1 MARAANAL
9 LARFSNVLTG
19 NKDKAV
25 LKGFED
31 PVEKGGSHT
40 HHTRSMNASSLI
52 PGKGDEPF
60 RLQSPGSIFS
70 PAEIDLLR
78 KAQAFCESLYRDKSL
93 PDGELLSSHVEGVA
107 EILAGLRVDSDT
119 LAAGVLHAVPGYL
132 EGYEEELTTA
142 FGSTVAHLVEGVRR
156 VSRIQVLRSANST
169 DNIGNDNAQIEALR
183 KMLLAM
189 AEDIRVVIIAL
200 ANRLQT
206 MRYVAASNIAGRWEA
221 AEVTLNIF
229 APLANRLGLWQV
241 KWELEDLSF
250 RITEPERYKKIAIL
264 LEETRRSRE
273 QYIALVVDKLQ
284 NELHQAGIKA
294 QISGRP
300 KHIYSIYRKMKR
312 KGVGFEEIQDN
323 RAVRIL
329 VDEVRDCYAAL
340 GVVHNLWVPIP
351 KEFDDYIAKPKGN
364 DYRSLHTAVIGP
376 EGKVVEVQIRTH
388 EMHRHSEMGV
398 AAHWRYKEG
407 AKRDARYEEK
417 IAWLRQILEWKNDVE
432 GAGELAEHFKVA
444 LFEDSVYVL
453 TPQGK
458 VIALPKGATPVDFAY
473 HVHSDLGHRCRGA
486 KVDGIMV
493 PLDYPLQNAQ
503 RVEIISIK
511 QGGPSR
517 DWLNPA
523 LGYIRSPRARTKVR
537 QWFSSEMRTA
547 SLTQARAL
555 VEKELQRHGMTAMS
569 LDKLAVEFKFTRL
582 DSFLAAV
589 ARGDINARQLSAFL
603 SGGTEPGLSAPETPV
618 VKKQTLTSEFQG
630 EVLVVGVDKL
640 LTVLAKCCKPVPP
653 DPIIGFVTR
662 GRGITIH
669 RASCANVSRLSGE
682 GVARLVST
690 QWDLS
695 KNASYA
701 VEVEIQAQ
709 DRQGL
714 LNDISSV
721 LSREKIDVAATRA
734 YSRDLN
740 ATMQFVIKIGNVNQ
754 LRRVLGLIA
763 GVPGVIS
770 ASRK

>member
-1 MARAANAL
+1 MA
-9 LARFSNVLTG
+9 
-19 NKDKAV
+19 
-25 LKGFED
+25 
-31 PVEKGGSHT
+31 
-40 HHTRSMNASSLI
+40 
-52 PGKGDEPF
+52 
-60 RLQSPGSIFS
+60 
-70 PAEIDLLR
+70 
-78 KAQAFCESLYRDKSL
+78 
-93 PDGELLSSHVEGVA
+93 
-107 EILAGLRVDSDT
+107 
-119 LAAGVLHAVPGYL
+119 
-132 EGYEEELTTA
+132 TA
-142 FGSTVAHLVEGVRR
+142 FGPTVAHLVEGVRR
-156 VSRIQVLRSANST
+156 VGRIQVLRSANST
-169 DNIGNDNAQIEALR
+169 NNIGNGSAQIEALR

-200 ANRLQT
+200 ADRLQT

-221 AEVTLNIF
+221 AEITLNIF

-250 RITEPERYKKIAIL
+250 RITEPERYKKIATL

-273 QYIALVVDKLQ
+273 QYIALMVDKLQ
-284 NELHQAGIKA
+284 SELHQAGIKA
-294 QISGRP
+294 QITGRP

-312 KGVGFEEIQDN
+312 KGVDFKEIQDT

-340 GVVHNLWVPIP
+340 GLVHNLWVPIP

-376 EGKVVEVQIRTH
+376 EDKVVEVQIRTH

-432 GAGELAEHFKVA
+432 DAGELAEHFKVA

-523 LGYIRSPRARTKVR
+523 LGYIRSQRARTKVR

-569 LDKLAVEFKFTRL
+569 LDKLAVEFKFARL

-603 SGGTEPGLSAPETPV
+603 SGETEPGLSVPETPV
-618 VKKQTLTSEFQG
+618 IKKQTLTSELQG
-630 EVLVVGVDKL
+630 DVLVVGVDKL

-669 RASCANVSRLSGE
+669 RAGCANVSRLSGE
-682 GVARLVST
+682 GAARLVST
-690 QWDLS
+690 QWDSS
-695 KNASYA
+695 KDASYA
-701 VEVEIQAQ
+701 VEVEIRAQ

-721 LSREKIDVAATRA
+721 LSREKIDVVAT
-734 YSRDLN
+734 
-740 ATMQFVIKIGNVNQ
+740 
-754 LRRVLGLIA
+754 
-763 GVPGVIS
+763 
-770 ASRK
+770 

>member
-1 MARAANAL
+1 M
-9 LARFSNVLTG
+9 
-19 NKDKAV
+19 
-25 LKGFED
+25 KGHED
-31 PVEKGGSHT
+31 PVEKGRSHT
-40 HHTRSMNASSLI
+40 HHTRSMNAFSLI
-52 PGKGDEPF
+52 SGKGDEPF

-78 KAQAFCESLYRDKSL
+78 GAQAFCEPLYMDKSL
-93 PDGELLSSHVEGVA
+93 PNGELLSSHVDGVA
-107 EILAGLRVDSDT
+107 AILAGLRVDSDT

-132 EGYEEELTTA
+132 EGYEEELATA
-142 FGSTVAHLVEGVRR
+142 FGPTVAHLVEGVRR
-156 VSRIQVLRSANST
+156 VGRIQALRSGSAAST
-169 DNIGNDNAQIEALR
+169 GSGSAQVEVLR

-200 ANRLQT
+200 ADRLQT
-206 MRYVAASNIAGRWEA
+206 MRYVVASNIAGRWEA

-250 RITEPERYKKIAIL
+250 RIIEPERYKKIATL

-294 QISGRP
+294 QVTGRP
-300 KHIYSIYRKMKR
+300 KHIYSIYRKMNR
-312 KGVGFEEIQDN
+312 KGVDFKEIQDT

-340 GVVHNLWVPIP
+340 GLVHNLWVPIP

-376 EGKVVEVQIRTH
+376 EDKVVEVQIRTH

-432 GAGELAEHFKVA
+432 DAGELAEHFKVA

-503 RVEIISIK
+503 RVEIISTK

-523 LGYIRSPRARTKVR
+523 LGYIRSQRARTKVR

-569 LDKLAVEFKFTRL
+569 LDKLAVEFKFARL
-582 DSFLAAV
+582 DSFLAAI

-603 SGGTEPGLSAPETPV
+603 NGETEPGLSVPETPV
-618 VKKQTLTSEFQG
+618 IKKQTLTSELQG
-630 EVLVVGVDKL
+630 DVLVVGVDKL

-669 RASCANVSRLSGE
+669 RAGCANVSRLSGE

-695 KNASYA
+695 KDASYA
-701 VEVEIQAQ
+701 VEVEIRAQ

-721 LSREKIDVAATRA
+721 LSREKIDVVSTRA
-734 YSRDLN
+734 HSRDLN
-740 ATMQFVIKIGNVNQ
+740 ATMQFVIRIGNVDQ

-770 ASRK
+770 ALRK

>member
-1 MARAANAL
+1 MARATDAL
-9 LARFSNVLTG
+9 LARFNSILTR
-19 NKDKAV
+19 NKAII
-25 LKGFED
+25 KGYEGA
-31 PVEKGGSHT
+31 VEKRCSST
-40 HHTRSMNASSLI
+40 YYTRSMSASSLI
-52 PGKGDEPF
+52 PGKVDESF
-60 RLQSPGSIFS
+60 WLQSPGSIFS
-70 PAEIDLLR
+70 LEEIDLVR
-78 KAQAFCESLYRDKSL
+78 RARDFCEPLYTDKSL
-93 PDGELLSSHVEGVA
+93 PNGEPLCSHADGLA
-107 EILAGLRVDSDT
+107 AILGGLRVDSDT
-119 LAAGVLHAVPGYL
+119 LAAGMLHAVPGYL
-132 EGYEEELTTA
+132 EEYEEKLANA

-156 VSRIQVLRSANST
+156 VGRIQALRSGSADS
-169 DNIGNDNAQIEALR
+169 IGSGSAQVEALR

-200 ANRLQT
+200 ADRLQT

-221 AEVTLNIF
+221 AEATLNIF

-250 RITEPERYKKIAIL
+250 RITEPERYKRIATL
-264 LEETRRSRE
+264 LEETRRGRE
-273 QYIALVVDKLQ
+273 QYIAQVVEKLQ
-284 NELHQAGIKA
+284 SELQQAGIKA
-294 QISGRP
+294 QVTGRP

-312 KGVGFEEIQDN
+312 KGVDFKEIQDT

-340 GVVHNLWVPIP
+340 GLVHNLWVPIP
-351 KEFDDYIAKPKGN
+351 KEFDDYIAKPKSN

-376 EGKVVEVQIRTH
+376 EDKVVEVQIRTH

-407 AKRDARYEEK
+407 AKRDARYDEK

-432 GAGELAEHFKVA
+432 DAGELAEHFKVA

-453 TPQGK
+453 TPQGR
-458 VIALPKGATPVDFAY
+458 VIALPKGSTPVDFAY

-486 KVDGIMV
+486 KVDGVMV
-493 PLDYPLQNAQ
+493 PLDYRLQNAQ

-523 LGYIRSPRARTKVR
+523 LGYIRSQRARAKIR
-537 QWFSSEMRTA
+537 QWFSSEARTA
-547 SLTQARAL
+547 SITQARAL

-569 LDKLAVEFKFTRL
+569 LDKLAAEFKFARL

-589 ARGDINARQLSAFL
+589 ARADISARQLSAFL
-603 SGGTEPGLSAPETPV
+603 NGETEPGLSVLEAPFI
-618 VKKQTLTSEFQG
+618 KKQTLTAEPQG
-630 EVLVVGVDKL
+630 GVLVVGVDKL
-640 LTVLAKCCKPVPP
+640 LTTLARCCKPVPP

-669 RASCANVSRLSGE
+669 RAGCANVSRLAGE
-682 GVARLVST
+682 SAARLVSA
-690 QWDLS
+690 QWDSS
-695 KNASYA
+695 KDASYV
-701 VEVEIQAQ
+701 VEVEIRAR

-714 LNDISSV
+714 LNDISGI
-721 LSREKIDVAATRA
+721 LSREKIDVVATRA
-734 YSRDLN
+734 HSRDLN
-740 ATMQFVIKIGNVNQ
+740 ATMQFVIRIANADQ

-763 GVPGVIS
+763 SVPGVIS
-770 ASRK
+770 ALRK

>member
-1 MARAANAL
+1 
-9 LARFSNVLTG
+9 
-19 NKDKAV
+19 
-25 LKGFED
+25 
-31 PVEKGGSHT
+31 
-40 HHTRSMNASSLI
+40 
-52 PGKGDEPF
+52 
-60 RLQSPGSIFS
+60 
-70 PAEIDLLR
+70 
-78 KAQAFCESLYRDKSL
+78 
-93 PDGELLSSHVEGVA
+93 
-107 EILAGLRVDSDT
+107 VDSDT

-132 EGYEEELTTA
+132 EGYEEELATA
-142 FGSTVAHLVEGVRR
+142 FGPTVAHLVEGVRR
-156 VSRIQVLRSANST
+156 VSRIQGLRSASST
-169 DNIGNDNAQIEALR
+169 DNIGNGSAQIEVLR

-200 ANRLQT
+200 ADRLQT
-206 MRYVAASNIAGRWEA
+206 MRYVVASNIAGRWEA

-250 RITEPERYKKIAIL
+250 RITEPERYKKIATL

-294 QISGRP
+294 QITGRP

-312 KGVGFEEIQDN
+312 KGVDFKEIQDT

-340 GVVHNLWVPIP
+340 GLVHNLWVPIP

-376 EGKVVEVQIRTH
+376 EDKVVEVQIRTH

-432 GAGELAEHFKVA
+432 DAGELAEHFKVA

-523 LGYIRSPRARTKVR
+523 LGYIRSQRARTKVR

-569 LDKLAVEFKFTRL
+569 LDKLAVEFKFARL
-582 DSFLAAV
+582 DSFLAAI

-603 SGGTEPGLSAPETPV
+603 SGEPEPGLSVSEAPLI
-618 VKKQTLTSEFQG
+618 KKQTLTSELQG
-630 EVLVVGVDKL
+630 DVLVVGVDKL

-669 RASCANVSRLSGE
+669 RVGCANVSRLSGE
-682 GVARLVST
+682 GVARLIST

-695 KNASYA
+695 KDASYV
-701 VEVEIQAQ
+701 VEVEIRAQ

-714 LNDISSV
+714 LNDIVSV
-721 LSREKIDVAATRA
+721 LSREKIDVVATRA
-734 YSRDLN
+734 HSRDLN
-740 ATMQFVIKIGNVNQ
+740 AIMQFVIKIGNVDQ

>member
-1 MARAANAL
+1 M
-9 LARFSNVLTG
+9 S
-19 NKDKAV
+19 
-25 LKGFED
+25 
-31 PVEKGGSHT
+31 
-40 HHTRSMNASSLI
+40 ASSLI

-60 RLQSPGSIFS
+60 RLQSSGSIFS
-70 PAEIDLLR
+70 PTEIDLLR
-78 KAQAFCESLYRDKSL
+78 EAQAFCEPLYMDKSL
-93 PDGELLSSHVEGVA
+93 PNGELLSSHVDGVA
-107 EILAGLRVDSDT
+107 AILAGLRVDSDT
-119 LAAGVLHAVPGYL
+119 LAAGALHAVPEYL
-132 EGYEEELTTA
+132 EGYEEELATA
-142 FGSTVAHLVEGVRR
+142 FGPTVAHLVEGVRR
-156 VSRIQVLRSANST
+156 VGRIQVLRSASST
-169 DNIGNDNAQIEALR
+169 DNIGNGSAQIEALR

-200 ANRLQT
+200 ADQLQT
-206 MRYVAASNIAGRWEA
+206 MRYVAASNVAGRWEA
-221 AEVTLNIF
+221 AEATLNIF

-250 RITEPERYKKIAIL
+250 RITEPECYKKIATL

-273 QYIALVVDKLQ
+273 QYIALVVDRLQ
-284 NELHQAGIKA
+284 NELDHAGIKA
-294 QISGRP
+294 QITGRP

-312 KGVGFEEIQDN
+312 KGVDFKEIQDT

-340 GVVHNLWVPIP
+340 GLVHNLWMPIP

-376 EGKVVEVQIRTH
+376 EDKVVEVQIRTH

-432 GAGELAEHFKVA
+432 DAGELAEHFKVA

-523 LGYIRSPRARTKVR
+523 LGYIRSQRARAKVR

-569 LDKLAVEFKFTRL
+569 LDKLAVEFKFARL

-603 SGGTEPGLSAPETPV
+603 NGETESGLPGPETPV
-618 VKKQTLTSEFQG
+618 IKKQTLTPEPQG
-630 EVLVVGVDKL
+630 GVLVVGVDKL

-669 RASCANVSRLSGE
+669 RANCANVSRLSGE

-695 KNASYA
+695 KDASYA

-714 LNDISSV
+714 LSDISGV
-721 LSREKIDVAATRA
+721 LSREKIDVVATRA
-734 YSRDLN
+734 HSRDLN
-740 ATMQFVIKIGNVNQ
+740 ATMQFVIKIGNVDQ

>member
-1 MARAANAL
+1 M
-9 LARFSNVLTG
+9 S
-19 NKDKAV
+19 
-25 LKGFED
+25 
-31 PVEKGGSHT
+31 
-40 HHTRSMNASSLI
+40 ASSLI

-70 PAEIDLLR
+70 LTEIELLR
-78 KAQAFCESLYRDKSL
+78 EAQAFCEPLYRDKSL
-93 PDGELLSSHVEGVA
+93 PNGELLSSHVEGVA
-107 EILAGLRVDSDT
+107 AILAGLRVDSDT
-119 LAAGVLHAVPGYL
+119 LAAGALHAVPEYL
-132 EGYEEELTTA
+132 EGYEEELATA
-142 FGSTVAHLVEGVRR
+142 FGPTVAHLVEGVRR
-156 VSRIQVLRSANST
+156 VGRIQGLRSATSA
-169 DNIGNDNAQIEALR
+169 DNIGNGSTQIEALR

-200 ANRLQT
+200 ADQLQT
-206 MRYVAASNIAGRWEA
+206 MRYVAASNVAGRWEV
-221 AEVTLNIF
+221 AEATLNIF

-250 RITEPERYKKIAIL
+250 RITEPERYKKIATL

-273 QYIALVVDKLQ
+273 QYIALVVDRLQ
-284 NELHQAGIKA
+284 NELDQAGIKA
-294 QISGRP
+294 QITGRP

-312 KGVGFEEIQDN
+312 KGVDFKEIQDT

-340 GVVHNLWVPIP
+340 GLVHNLWMPIP

-376 EGKVVEVQIRTH
+376 EDKVVEVQIRTQ

-432 GAGELAEHFKVA
+432 DAGELAEHFKVA

-486 KVDGIMV
+486 KVDGVMV

-523 LGYIRSPRARTKVR
+523 LGYIRSQRARAKVR

-569 LDKLAVEFKFTRL
+569 LDKLAVEFKFARL

-603 SGGTEPGLSAPETPV
+603 SGETESGLPGPEMPV
-618 VKKQTLTSEFQG
+618 IKKQTLTPEPQG
-630 EVLVVGVDKL
+630 DVLVVGVDKL

-669 RASCANVSRLSGE
+669 RANCANVSRLSGE

-695 KNASYA
+695 KDASYA
-701 VEVEIQAQ
+701 VEVEIRAQ

-714 LNDISSV
+714 LSDISGV
-721 LSREKIDVAATRA
+721 LSREKIDVVATRA
-734 YSRDLN
+734 HSRDLN
-740 ATMQFVIKIGNVNQ
+740 ATMQFVIKIGNVDQ

-770 ASRK
+770 ASRR

>member
-1 MARAANAL
+1 
-9 LARFSNVLTG
+9 
-19 NKDKAV
+19 
-25 LKGFED
+25 
-31 PVEKGGSHT
+31 
-40 HHTRSMNASSLI
+40 MNASSLI
-52 PGKGDEPF
+52 RGKGDEPF

-70 PAEIDLLR
+70 PTEIDLLR
-78 KAQAFCESLYRDKSL
+78 EAQAFCEPLYMDKSL
-93 PDGELLSSHVEGVA
+93 PNGELLSSHVDGVA
-107 EILAGLRVDSDT
+107 AILAGLRVDSDT
-119 LAAGVLHAVPGYL
+119 LAAGALHAVPEYL
-132 EGYEEELTTA
+132 EGYEEELATA
-142 FGSTVAHLVEGVRR
+142 FGPTVAHLVEGVRR
-156 VSRIQVLRSANST
+156 VGRIQVLRSASST
-169 DNIGNDNAQIEALR
+169 DNIGNGSAQIEALR

-200 ANRLQT
+200 ADQLQT
-206 MRYVAASNIAGRWEA
+206 MRYVAASNVAGRWEA

-250 RITEPERYKKIAIL
+250 RITEPERYKKIATL

-273 QYIALVVDKLQ
+273 QYIALVVDRLQ
-284 NELHQAGIKA
+284 NELDQAGIKA
-294 QISGRP
+294 QITGRP

-312 KGVGFEEIQDN
+312 KGVNFKEIQDT

-329 VDEVRDCYAAL
+329 VDEIRDCYAAL
-340 GVVHNLWVPIP
+340 GLVHNLWMPIP

-376 EGKVVEVQIRTH
+376 EDKVVEVQIRTH

-432 GAGELAEHFKVA
+432 DAGELAEHFKVA

-517 DWLNPA
+517 DWLNPG
-523 LGYIRSPRARTKVR
+523 LGYIRSQRARAKVR

-569 LDKLAVEFKFTRL
+569 LDKLAVEFKFARL

-603 SGGTEPGLSAPETPV
+603 SGETESDLPGPETLVIKKQPLAPEP
-618 VKKQTLTSEFQG
+618 QG
-630 EVLVVGVDKL
+630 DVLVVGVDKL

-669 RASCANVSRLSGE
+669 RANCANVSRLSGE

-695 KNASYA
+695 KDASYA
-701 VEVEIQAQ
+701 VEVEIRAQ

-714 LNDISSV
+714 LSDISGV
-721 LSREKIDVAATRA
+721 LSREKIDVVATRA
-734 YSRDLN
+734 HSRDLN
-740 ATMQFVIKIGNVNQ
+740 ATLQFVIKIGNVDQ

-763 GVPGVIS
+763 GVRGVIS